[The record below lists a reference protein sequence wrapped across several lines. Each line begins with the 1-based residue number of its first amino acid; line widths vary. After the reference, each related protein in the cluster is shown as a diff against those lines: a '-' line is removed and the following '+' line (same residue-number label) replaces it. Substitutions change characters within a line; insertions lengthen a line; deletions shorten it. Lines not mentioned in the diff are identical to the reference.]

1 MHLYRPAAGES
12 ADDSLHPRG
21 DTAPYLGHPASS
33 LSSPSLSPYPFYPQL
48 PLSYEQEFPAY
59 EVKGGPYAADSAVIG
74 ANLLS
79 DADFNSSLPIPDP
92 LAVLRDSSSAELKAI
107 YSQFRPILDD
117 EEQQQPA
124 VAVAPPPVVV
134 KVETVAER
142 LGDYGYTSAFQSVPI
157 SYLRREVTV
166 VKRLTPERKRV
177 ADFREK
183 FTEYAFWPRSS
194 KSVGIFSISFFV
206 SEKMHFF
213 DFRFINSVQLFSN
226 NFCQF

>member
-1 MHLYRPAAGES
+1 MCR
-12 ADDSLHPRG
+12 SLCPI
-21 DTAPYLGHPASS
+21 SS
-33 LSSPSLSPYPFYPQL
+33 FSRSVPSPTNRFSPYPFYPQL

-74 ANLLS
+74 ANFVS
-79 DADFNSSLPIPDP
+79 AADFNSSLPIPDP

-117 EEQQQPA
+117 EEQPA
-124 VAVAPPPVVV
+124 VADAPPPVVV

-142 LGDYGYTSAFQSVPI
+142 QGDYGYTSAFQSVPI

>member
-1 MHLYRPAAGES
+1 MSKAKLSRCRRN
-12 ADDSLHPRG
+12 SL
-21 DTAPYLGHPASS
+21 TSS

-48 PLSYEQEFPAY
+48 PLSDEQEFPAY

-74 ANLLS
+74 ANLVS

-117 EEQQQPA
+117 EEQQPA

-142 LGDYGYTSAFQSVPI
+142 QGDYGYTYTSAFQSVPI

-194 KSVGIFSISFFV
+194 KSVGIFSISFFF
-206 SEKMHFF
+206 SEIMHFF
-213 DFRFINSVQLFSN
+213 DFRVFNSVQLFSN